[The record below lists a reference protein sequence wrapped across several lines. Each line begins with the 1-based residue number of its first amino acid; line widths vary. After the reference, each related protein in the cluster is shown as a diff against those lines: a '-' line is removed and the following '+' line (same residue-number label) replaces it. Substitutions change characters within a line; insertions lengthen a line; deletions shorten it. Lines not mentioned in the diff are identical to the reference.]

1 MGRDVSDTRNSQSV
15 PMPPADDDSDVPL
28 PPPPPFPPPPQAR
41 SEDDSKPNKRPA
53 QSSGQVQKPKKRKD
67 FREIL
72 ALFHDESMDAA
83 QVERVWSALWQTT
96 LAESQEDHKRH
107 HHQQEQEKRS
117 LKRKKS
123 GDRDH
128 GPVATRDA
136 LARHSNLAK
145 DSFKR
150 ARQVRQVACVTMTG
164 QWDCEVW
171 LWADMDLAVAELFS
185 KHRLVRVREGQSTG
199 RTLSQECVE
208 RA

>member
-1 MGRDVSDTRNSQSV
+1 
-15 PMPPADDDSDVPL
+15 MPPADDDSDVPL

-41 SEDDSKPNKRPA
+41 SEDDSKPNRRPL

-96 LAESQEDHKRH
+96 LVESQEDHKRH
-107 HHQQEQEKRS
+107 HHQQEQENRS

-128 GPVATRDA
+128 GPVAARDA

-150 ARQVRQVACVTMTG
+150 ARQSSSASTDSSESGKASRLG
-164 QWDCEVW
+164 GR
-171 LWADMDLAVAELFS
+171 FS
-185 KHRLVRVREGQSTG
+185 KNVSKGPKMLQKFGG
-199 RTLSQECVE
+199 RT
-208 RA
+208 